1 MTYKIKEISE
11 ELGFFS
17 AHTLRYYEKE
27 GIIPHVKKRDD
38 NGNRLYEQH
47 IYDWLSLVKCLK
59 KSTGMS
65 IKDLK
70 HIARLT
76 FAGDE
81 TIVKRL
87 EVLRAHR
94 SKKMEQQ
101 LKDTMMYLER
111 IEGKIGYY
119 ESLTEK
125 KVSLKAK

>member
-11 ELGFFS
+11 ELGFS

-27 GIIPHVKKRDD
+27 GIIPHVKRDD

-47 IYDWLSLVKCLK
+47 IYDWLSLVKCL

-94 SKKMEQQ
+94 SKMEQQ

-125 KVSLKAK
+125 VSLKAK